1 MVDPLHCVTPTIGYL
16 KEIFKMCFPEKNI
29 CSKQNIYQTAL
40 WKQEIEEV
48 NMPNLYAFS
57 VAQIYLGQKP
67 ENFKV

>member
-1 MVDPLHCVTPTIGYL
+1 
-16 KEIFKMCFPEKNI
+16 MCFPEKNI

-57 VAQIYLGQKP
+57 VAQIYLGLNAQKP